1 MLLPPTKLFIALLKN
16 HKDNLTKFFTY
27 LILCAVACFPAQSS
41 KAQDNDSLIIPYTI
55 INSTPQN
62 ADVYVNDELKGE
74 TPLRFIL
81 KDSSEARVVIKL
93 KGYLDYSFSLTGSNS
108 LQRKDI
114 TLISK
119 SGTVKN
125 FPVAN
130 ENGIRYFN
138 KPRKWGFIALGGVIT
153 AVSGIA
159 AYYYNTL
166 AIERNDDYYL
176 TGNPDD
182 LTQKSK
188 YNLIGGVSVAVLQLG
203 LATMLYFLFGNN

>member
-1 MLLPPTKLFIALLKN
+1 MVLGAAVFIAALS
-16 HKDNLTKFFTY
+16 
-27 LILCAVACFPAQSS
+27 A
-41 KAQDNDSLIIPYTI
+41 KAQENDSLVIPYTI

-74 TPLRFIL
+74 TPLRFIF
-81 KDSSEARVVIKL
+81 KDSSEARVVLKL

-108 LQRKDI
+108 LQKKDV

-119 SGTVKN
+119 PGTKIN
-125 FPVAN
+125 LPGTN

-159 AYYYNTL
+159 AYYYKTL
-166 AIERNDDYYL
+166 SIERNDDYYI

-182 LTQKSK
+182 LTKKRK
-188 YNLIGGVSVAVLQLG
+188 YDLIGGISVGVLQLG
-203 LATMLYFLFGNN
+203 LATMLYFLFGDN